1 VSVADLSSRFIPCCH
16 HQLIVAAHNARG
28 RDEICGNKLDC
39 SPRRVPNIKRPVS
52 KDVALQLLAIGIGI
66 QAGLIDR
73 MNVVAVFALEKAD
86 F

>member
-1 VSVADLSSRFIPCCH
+1 VSVADLSSRFIPCCP

-39 SPRRVPNIKRPVS
+39 SPRRVPSIKRPVS

>member
-1 VSVADLSSRFIPCCH
+1 LLRRTTPEGC
-16 HQLIVAAHNARG
+16 
-28 RDEICGNKLDC
+28 DEIFGNKLDC

>member
-1 VSVADLSSRFIPCCH
+1 
-16 HQLIVAAHNARG
+16 
-28 RDEICGNKLDC
+28 
-39 SPRRVPNIKRPVS
+39 VPSIKRPVS